1 MDLEINDTK
10 RVMEVSKFFE
20 TLKEKIKKNLNI
32 LGICIFVLSLII
44 ITQHDQI
51 LAQEFRKYQE
61 VLDQHDQNF
70 TQYEK
75 LLAKLDQNFTQ
86 IFAQNVKKIN
96 NLGNNDEFL
105 WRILAK
111 GM

>member
-1 MDLEINDTK
+1 M
-10 RVMEVSKFFE
+10 MGVSSFFD

-44 ITQHDQI
+44 FTQHDQI
-51 LAQEFRKYQE
+51 LSQHFQKYE
-61 VLDQHDQNF
+61 EILDQHDQNF

-75 LLAKLDQNFTQ
+75 LLAKIDQNFTQ
-86 IFAQNVKKIN
+86 MLAQHVQKIN

-105 WRILAK
+105 WKILAK
-111 GM
+111 GKFTTAFIISS

>member
-1 MDLEINDTK
+1 MELEINNNERMTGI
-10 RVMEVSKFFE
+10 RKFFE

-96 NLGNNDEFL
+96 NLGSNDEFL

>member
-1 MDLEINDTK
+1 MDLEINNNE

>member
-1 MDLEINDTK
+1 MDLEINNNE
-10 RVMEVSKFFE
+10 RVMEVSKCFE
-20 TLKEKIKKNLNI
+20 TLKEKIKKNINI

-44 ITQHDQI
+44 ITQHNQI
-51 LAQEFRKYQE
+51 LAQHFRKYQE